1 MRIVVLALAALPTVA
16 LAEGHDTTLPA
27 SHLTMP
33 ARTAAAHRAMPSAQC
48 ENARMGYA
56 IPTAGN
62 PAHAGTLAE
71 EPRGNLYRAVQRTEN
86 GCDLPVKIADGVGDK
101 QR

>member
-1 MRIVVLALAALPTVA
+1 MRIVVLALASLPTVA
-16 LAEGHDTTLPA
+16 LAESHDTALPA

-33 ARTAAAHRAMPSAQC
+33 ARTAAAHRAMPSEQC
-48 ENARMGYA
+48 ENARMSYA

-62 PAHAGTLAE
+62 PARAGTLAQ
-71 EPRGNLYRAVQRTEN
+71 EPRGNLYLAVQRTED
-86 GCDLPVKIADGVGDK
+86 GCDVPVKIADKLGDR